1 MIIYKKEDIKNALTK
16 DMIFEIFQDLGG
28 DPEVMPFGLISSTI
42 CHNMPGE
49 GSRKLYFYDNTH
61 LCKCYTGC
69 DEPIFDIFELI
80 IKAMYIQKGLNF
92 DLNDAIRWVA
102 QKFGLSGT
110 EEDYSSDF
118 YLEDRKKLL
127 EYERIQDIEL
137 NTNHIVLKEYD
148 SKIIK
153 NLNYKVKIKPWI
165 EEGITKQVLKKNMI
179 GFYPGG
185 DQITIPHF
193 DQDGRFIGLR
203 GRTVVEEDGEKYGKY
218 RPIKI
223 NEVLYSHPLGMNLYN
238 LNNSKK
244 AIKTLE
250 KAIIFEGE
258 KSCLKYASFF
268 GIENDISVACCGSS
282 ISNYQIQLLIEAGA
296 KEIIIAF
303 DRQFKEIGD
312 NEFKKLKR
320 KLANIYLKYSNIV
333 NINIIFDKDKKTD
346 YKDSPIDKGRE
357 VFVDLYLNRIKEISM
372 EEIISWIIN

>member
-28 DPEVMPFGLISSTI
+28 DPEIMPFGLISSTI

-137 NTNHIVLKEYD
+137 NTNHIILKEYD

-185 DQITIPHF
+185 D
-193 DQDGRFIGLR
+193 
-203 GRTVVEEDGEKYGKY
+203 
-218 RPIKI
+218 
-223 NEVLYSHPLGMNLYN
+223 
-238 LNNSKK
+238 
-244 AIKTLE
+244 
-250 KAIIFEGE
+250 
-258 KSCLKYASFF
+258 
-268 GIENDISVACCGSS
+268 
-282 ISNYQIQLLIEAGA
+282 
-296 KEIIIAF
+296 
-303 DRQFKEIGD
+303 
-312 NEFKKLKR
+312 
-320 KLANIYLKYSNIV
+320 
-333 NINIIFDKDKKTD
+333 
-346 YKDSPIDKGRE
+346 
-357 VFVDLYLNRIKEISM
+357 
-372 EEIISWIIN
+372 